1 MNKLVTVGIVLAAAL
16 AMVGCETMSTGGVSA
31 PPYRIENQ
39 RIVLDSPFALQI
51 GSTEYAKAFGDLI
64 RTSAHANYDPQT
76 KKTTTNFYHHAEAWL
91 AKPYFGCERVW
102 LNFKGEEK
110 TLNSCNLSRGSFYGS
125 SKKMSFDECR
135 ATVGKIVA
143 DMESRFGMTM
153 RCTNDLSENDA
164 KARVKEM
171 GEEIKQRGEKFGGY
185 ATSFVN
191 YNWETKNVHGF
202 VDYHVSG
209 MMDEKGGCS
218 INVDFS
224 APPEFLRRSYEPGD
238 KIPVYTN
245 EMCSIS
251 SCSTSSAK
259 LVPTA
264 EQKKAHEEAKKLRE
278 TIARLFGVDLDQ
290 PSETNELSSAL
301 WQTNAQASVK
311 REWTPMERP
320 FEGMTERK
328 VNQSVRFLAIPFGV
342 FAMRH
347 PYDGDVSEEELKAQA
362 KRFLDRLEK
371 EYGAKI
377 PEADTKEGTDLL
389 AKQFGEG
396 VPTFG
401 DTKALLGLDKKTHFM
416 GKVGDLAIEIGYAE
430 PRYAKRGGKYEI
442 ACKGAVVVSIVQ
454 SPVIT
459 TAKAK
464 K

>member
-1 MNKLVTVGIVLAAAL
+1 MNKIVTVGIMLAAAL
-16 AMVGCETMSTGGVSA
+16 AMVGCETMSAGGVSA

-39 RIVLDSPFALQI
+39 RIVLDSPFALEI

-64 RTSAHANYDPQT
+64 QTSAHANYDPQT
-76 KKTTTNFYHHAEAWL
+76 RKTTTNFYHHAEAWL
-91 AKPYFGCERVW
+91 ATPYFGCERVW

-125 SKKMSFDECR
+125 SKKMTFDECR

-171 GEEIKQRGEKFGGY
+171 GEEFKQRGGKCGGY
-185 ATSFVN
+185 ATSFV
-191 YNWETKNVHGF
+191 YYGWQTKNAHGF

-224 APPEFLRRSYEPGD
+224 VSPEFLRRSYQPGD

-245 EMCSIS
+245 EMCSTT
-251 SCSTSSAK
+251 SCSMSSK

-278 TIARLFGVDLDQ
+278 TITRLFGVDLDQ
-290 PSETNELSSAL
+290 PSETNEWSSAL
-301 WQTNAQASVK
+301 WQTNTPATVK
-311 REWTPMERP
+311 REWTPMEKP

-328 VNQSVRFLAIPFGV
+328 VTQSIRFLAIPFGT
-342 FAMRH
+342 FALRR
-347 PYDGDVSEEELKAQA
+347 PYDGDVSEAELKTQA

-377 PEADTKEGTDLL
+377 PETDTKEGTALL
-389 AKQFGEG
+389 AKRFGEG

-416 GKVGDLAIEIGYAE
+416 GKVGDLAIEVGYAE

-442 ACKGAVVVSIVQ
+442 TCKGAVVVNIVQ
-454 SPVIT
+454 SPVVT

>member
-1 MNKLVTVGIVLAAAL
+1 MNKLVAVGVVLAATL
-16 AMVGCETMSTGGVSA
+16 AMVGCETVTTGCVSA
-31 PPYRIENQ
+31 PPAYRIEN
-39 RIVLDSPFALQI
+39 RKIVLDSPFALEI

-64 RTSAHANYDPQT
+64 RTSVHASYDPQT
-76 KKTTTNFYHHAEAWL
+76 KKTTTNFNHHAEAWL
-91 AKPYFGCERVW
+91 ATPYFGCERVW

-110 TLNSCNLSRGSFYGS
+110 TLNGCKLSRGSFYGS

-143 DMESRFGMTM
+143 DMESRFGMAM

-164 KARVKEM
+164 KAHVKEM
-171 GEEIKQRGEKFGGY
+171 GEEFKQRGEKCGGY
-185 ATSFVN
+185 AASFVN
-191 YNWETKNVHGF
+191 YNWQTKNAHGF
-202 VDYHVSG
+202 VDYRVSG
-209 MMDEKGGCS
+209 MMDEKGGCG
-218 INVDFS
+218 IHVDFS
-224 APPEFLRRSYEPGD
+224 VPPEFLRRSYQPGD
-238 KIPVYTN
+238 EIPVYTN
-245 EMCSIS
+245 EM
-251 SCSTSSAK
+251 CSTSSAK

-278 TIARLFGVDLDQ
+278 TITRLFGVDLDQ
-290 PSETNELSSAL
+290 PSETNEWSSAL
-301 WQTNAQASVK
+301 WQTNAQATVK
-311 REWTPMERP
+311 REWTPMEKP

-328 VNQSVRFLAIPFGV
+328 VNQSIRFLAIPFGV

-347 PYDGDVSEEELKAQA
+347 PYDGDVSEAELKAQA

-377 PEADTKEGTDLL
+377 PEADTKEGTALL
-389 AKQFGEG
+389 AKQFGDG

-442 ACKGAVVVSIVQ
+442 TCKGAVVVNIVQ

-459 TAKAK
+459 SAKAK

>member
-1 MNKLVTVGIVLAAAL
+1 MRQTVSAVSVVGLAF
-16 AMVGCETMSTGGVSA
+16 AMSAGCVSA

-64 RTSAHANYDPQT
+64 QTSARANYDPQT

-91 AKPYFGCERVW
+91 ATPYFGCERVW

-125 SKKMSFDECR
+125 SKRMSFDECR
-135 ATVGKIVA
+135 ATIGKIVA
-143 DMESRFGMTM
+143 DMESRFGMTTM
-153 RCTNDLSENDA
+153 ECTTDLSENDA

-171 GEEIKQRGEKFGGY
+171 GEEFKQKGEKCGGY
-185 ATSFVN
+185 ATSFVH
-191 YNWETKNVHGF
+191 YSWQTKNAHGL
-202 VDYHVSG
+202 VDYNVFG
-209 MMDEKGGCS
+209 MMDEKGECS
-218 INVDFS
+218 INVDCS
-224 APPEFLRRSYEPGD
+224 TPPEFLRRSYQPGD
-238 KIPVYTN
+238 KIPVYTK
-245 EMCSIS
+245 EMCSA
-251 SCSTSSAK
+251 SSAK

-278 TIARLFGVDLDQ
+278 TITRLFGVDLDQ
-290 PSETNELSSAL
+290 PSETNDLWSSAV
-301 WQTNAQASVK
+301 WSTNVPTSVQ
-311 REWTPMERP
+311 REWTPLEKP

-328 VNQSVRFLAIPFGV
+328 VTQSIRFLAIPFGT
-342 FAMRH
+342 FALRH
-347 PYDGDVSEEELKAQA
+347 PYDGDVSEDELKALA

-371 EYGAKI
+371 EYGSKI
-377 PEADTKEGTDLL
+377 PAADTKDGIALL
-389 AKQFGEG
+389 AKRFGEG

-401 DTKALLGLDKKTHFM
+401 DTKALLGLDKKTHFT

-430 PRYAKRGGKYEI
+430 PRYEKRGGKYKI
-442 ACKGAVVVSIVQ
+442 VCKGAVVVNIVQ

-459 TAKAK
+459 TGKEK

>member
-1 MNKLVTVGIVLAAAL
+1 MITKSVFVAAVASLAV
-16 AMVGCETMSTGGVSA
+16 AMTTGCVST
-31 PPYRIENQ
+31 PPAYRVENQ
-39 RIVLDSPFALQI
+39 RIVLDSPFVLEI

-64 RTSAHANYDPQT
+64 QTSAHANYDPQT
-76 KKTTTNFYHHAEAWL
+76 KKMTTNFYHHAEAWL
-91 AKPYFGCERVW
+91 ATPYFGCERVW

-110 TLNSCNLSRGSFYGS
+110 TLDRCDFSRGGFYGS

-135 ATVGKIVA
+135 AIVGKIVA

-171 GEEIKQRGEKFGGY
+171 GEEFKQRGEKCSGY
-185 ATSFVN
+185 ATGFVYYSWQTKNAHGFVN
-191 YNWETKNVHGF
+191 YS
-202 VDYHVSG
+202 VSG

-224 APPEFLRRSYEPGD
+224 VPPEFLRRSYQPGD

-245 EMCSIS
+245 EMCSTT
-251 SCSTSSAK
+251 SCSMSSK

-278 TIARLFGVDLDQ
+278 TVARLFGVDLDQ
-290 PSETNELSSAL
+290 PSETNEWSSAL

-311 REWTPMERP
+311 REWMPMEKP

-328 VNQSVRFLAIPFGV
+328 VNQSIRFLAIPFGT
-342 FAMRH
+342 FALRH

-377 PEADTKEGTDLL
+377 PEADTKEGAALL

-401 DTKALLGLDKKTHFM
+401 DTKALLGLDKRTHFM
-416 GKVGDLAIEIGYAE
+416 GKVGDLAIEIGSAE

-442 ACKGAVVVSIVQ
+442 ICKGAVVVNVVQ

>member
-1 MNKLVTVGIVLAAAL
+1 MNKLVTVGVVLAAAL
-16 AMVGCETMSTGGVSA
+16 AMVGCETMTTGGVSA

-39 RIVLDSPFALQI
+39 RIVLESPFALEI

-64 RTSAHANYDPQT
+64 QTSAHAVYDRET

-91 AKPYFGCERVW
+91 ATPYFGCERVW

-110 TLNSCNLSRGSFYGS
+110 TLDRCNLSRGSFYGS
-125 SKKMSFDECR
+125 SKKMPFDECR
-135 ATVGKIVA
+135 ATIGKIVA
-143 DMESRFGMTM
+143 DMESRFGMTTM
-153 RCTNDLSENDA
+153 ECTTDLSENDA
-164 KARVKEM
+164 KAHVKEV
-171 GEEIKQRGEKFGGY
+171 GEEFKQEGKKCSGY
-185 ATSFVN
+185 ATSFVC
-191 YNWETKNVHGF
+191 YSWQTKNAHGF

-224 APPEFLRRSYEPGD
+224 VPPEFLRRSYQPGD

-245 EMCSIS
+245 EMCSMS
-251 SCSTSSAK
+251 SK

-278 TIARLFGVDLDQ
+278 TITRLFGVDLDQ
-290 PSETNELSSAL
+290 PSETNEWSSAL
-301 WQTNAQASVK
+301 WQTNAQTSVK
-311 REWTPMERP
+311 REWTPVEKP

-328 VNQSVRFLAIPFGV
+328 MNQSIRFLAIPFGT
-342 FAMRH
+342 FALRH
-347 PYDGDVSEEELKAQA
+347 PFDGDVSEEELKAQA

-377 PEADTKEGTDLL
+377 PEADTKEGTSLL
-389 AKQFGEG
+389 AKWFGDG

-401 DTKALLGLDKKTHFM
+401 DTKAVLGLDKKTHFM

-430 PRYAKRGGKYEI
+430 PRYAKRDGKYEI
-442 ACKGAVVVSIVQ
+442 TCKGAVVVNIVQ

-459 TAKAK
+459 TGKSRK
-464 K
+464 

>member
-1 MNKLVTVGIVLAAAL
+1 MNKIATVGVVLAAAL
-16 AMVGCETMSTGGVSA
+16 AMVGCETMSAGGVSA

-64 RTSAHANYDPQT
+64 WTSAHASYDPQT

-91 AKPYFGCERVW
+91 ATPYFGCEWVG

-135 ATVGKIVA
+135 TTVGKIVA

-164 KARVKEM
+164 KVRVKEM
-171 GEEIKQRGEKFGGY
+171 GEEFKQRGEKCSGY
-185 ATSFVN
+185 ATGFV
-191 YNWETKNVHGF
+191 YYSWQTKNAHGF

-224 APPEFLRRSYEPGD
+224 APPEFLRRSYQPGD

-245 EMCSIS
+245 EMCSTT
-251 SCSTSSAK
+251 TSK

-264 EQKKAHEEAKKLRE
+264 EQKRAHEEAKKLRE

-290 PSETNELSSAL
+290 PSETNEWSSAL
-301 WQTNAQASVK
+301 WQTNAQTSVM
-311 REWTPMERP
+311 REWTPMEKP

-328 VNQSVRFLAIPFGV
+328 VNQSIRFLAIPFGT
-342 FAMRH
+342 FALRH

-377 PEADTKEGTDLL
+377 PEADTKEGAALL

-401 DTKALLGLDKKTHFM
+401 DTKALLGLDKRTHFM
-416 GKVGDLAIEIGYAE
+416 GKVGDLAIEIGSAE

-442 ACKGAVVVSIVQ
+442 ICKGAVVVNVVQ

>member
-1 MNKLVTVGIVLAAAL
+1 MTKIVFVVSMAGLAVV
-16 AMVGCETMSTGGVSA
+16 MMTGCVSA
-31 PPYRIENQ
+31 PPACRVENQ
-39 RIVLDSPFALQI
+39 KIVLDSPFVLEI
-51 GSTEYAKAFGDLI
+51 GSTEYAKEFGDLI
-64 RTSAHANYDPQT
+64 KTSAHANYDPQT

-91 AKPYFGCERVW
+91 ATPYFGCERVW

-153 RCTNDLSENDA
+153 QCTNDLSENDA
-164 KARVKEM
+164 KVRVKEM
-171 GEEIKQRGEKFGGY
+171 GEGFKQKGEKGSSF
-185 ATSFVN
+185 ASSFVD
-191 YNWETKNVHGF
+191 YSWQTKNAHGF
-202 VDYHVSG
+202 VDYRVSG

-218 INVDFS
+218 INVDIS
-224 APPEFLRRSYEPGD
+224 VPYEFLRRSYQPGD

-245 EMCSIS
+245 EMCSTT
-251 SCSTSSAK
+251 SCSMSSK

-278 TIARLFGVDLDQ
+278 TITRLFGVDLDQ
-290 PSETNELSSAL
+290 PSETNEWSSAL
-301 WQTNAQASVK
+301 WQTNAPASVK
-311 REWTPMERP
+311 REWTPLEKP

-328 VNQSVRFLAIPFGV
+328 VNQSIRFLAIPFGT
-342 FAMRH
+342 FALRH

-377 PEADTKEGTDLL
+377 PEADTKEGTALI
-389 AKQFGEG
+389 AKRFGDG

-430 PRYAKRGGKYEI
+430 PRYAKRDGKYEI
-442 ACKGAVVVSIVQ
+442 VCKGAVVVNIVQ

-459 TAKAK
+459 TAKPK

>member
-1 MNKLVTVGIVLAAAL
+1 MTKIAFAAL
-16 AMVGCETMSTGGVSA
+16 VAGLSVAVMTGCVSTPA
-31 PPYRIENQ
+31 YRVENQ
-39 RIVLDSPFALQI
+39 KIVLDSPFALEI
-51 GSTEYAKAFGDLI
+51 GSTEYAKEFGDLI
-64 RTSAHANYDPQT
+64 QTSAHASYDPQT
-76 KKTTTNFYHHAEAWL
+76 KKTTTNFYHYAEAWL
-91 AKPYFGCERVW
+91 ATPYFGCERVW

-110 TLNSCNLSRGSFYGS
+110 ALNRCNLSRGSFYGS

-153 RCTNDLSENDA
+153 RCSNDLSENDA
-164 KARVKEM
+164 KDRVKEM
-171 GEEIKQRGEKFGGY
+171 GEEFGHKGEKRYGY
-185 ATSFVN
+185 AMSFVN
-191 YNWETKNVHGF
+191 YNWQTKNAHGL

-224 APPEFLRRSYEPGD
+224 VPPEFLRRSYQPGD

-245 EMCSIS
+245 EMCST
-251 SCSTSSAK
+251 TSSK

-264 EQKKAHEEAKKLRE
+264 EQKKAHDEAKKLRE
-278 TIARLFGVDLDQ
+278 TITRLFGVDLDR

-301 WQTNAQASVK
+301 WQTNAQATVK
-311 REWTPMERP
+311 REWTPLEKP
-320 FEGMTERK
+320 FEGMAERK
-328 VNQSVRFLAIPFGV
+328 VNQSVRFLAIPFGT
-342 FAMRH
+342 FALRH
-347 PYDGDVSEEELKAQA
+347 PFDGDVSEEELKAQA

-377 PEADTKEGTDLL
+377 PEADTKEGVALL
-389 AKQFGEG
+389 AKQFGDG

-401 DTKALLGLDKKTHFM
+401 DTKALLGLDKKTHFT

-430 PRYAKRGGKYEI
+430 PRYAKRDGKYEI
-442 ACKGAVVVSIVQ
+442 VCKGAVVVNFIQ
-454 SPVIT
+454 SPIIT
-459 TAKAK
+459 NGKVK

>member
-1 MNKLVTVGIVLAAAL
+1 MSKIVTVGVVLAAAL
-16 AMVGCETMSTGGVSA
+16 AMVGCETMSAGCVSS
-31 PPYRIENQ
+31 PSYRIENQ
-39 RIVLDSPFALQI
+39 RIVLDSPFALEI

-64 RTSAHANYDPQT
+64 QTSAHANYDPQT
-76 KKTTTNFYHHAEAWL
+76 RKTTTNFYHHAEAWL
-91 AKPYFGCERVW
+91 ATPYFGCERVW

-110 TLNSCNLSRGSFYGS
+110 MLNGCNLSRGRFYGS
-125 SKKMSFDECR
+125 SKSMSFDECR
-135 ATVGKIVA
+135 TTVGKIVA

-171 GEEIKQRGEKFGGY
+171 GEEFKQEGKKCGVY
-185 ATSFVN
+185 ATGFVYYSWKTKNAHGFVN
-191 YNWETKNVHGF
+191 YN
-202 VDYHVSG
+202 VSG
-209 MMDEKGGCS
+209 MMDEKGGCG

-224 APPEFLRRSYEPGD
+224 VPPEFLRRSYQPGD

-245 EMCSIS
+245 EMCSTT
-251 SCSTSSAK
+251 SCSMSSK

-278 TIARLFGVDLDQ
+278 TIVRLFGVDLDQ
-290 PSETNELSSAL
+290 PSETNELSSAI
-301 WQTNAQASVK
+301 WQTNAPASVK
-311 REWTPMERP
+311 REWTPLEKP

-328 VNQSVRFLAIPFGV
+328 VSQSIRFLAIPFGM
-342 FAMRH
+342 FALRH
-347 PYDGDVSEEELKAQA
+347 PFNGDVSEAELKAQA

-377 PEADTKEGTDLL
+377 PETDTKEGSALL
-389 AKQFGEG
+389 AKRFGEG
-396 VPTFG
+396 VPTYG
-401 DTKALLGLDKKTHFM
+401 DTKTLLGLDKKTHFM
-416 GKVGDLAIEIGYAE
+416 GQVGDLAIEIGYAE

-442 ACKGAVVVSIVQ
+442 ACKGAVVVNIVQ
-454 SPVIT
+454 SPVVT

>member
-1 MNKLVTVGIVLAAAL
+1 MNKTVFAAVATSV
-16 AMVGCETMSTGGVSA
+16 AVGVMTGCVSA
-31 PPYRIENQ
+31 PPAYKVENGK
-39 RIVLDSPFALQI
+39 IVLDSPFALEI

-64 RTSAHANYDPQT
+64 RTSVHASYDPQT
-76 KKTTTNFYHHAEAWL
+76 KKTTTNFNHYAEAWL
-91 AKPYFGCERVW
+91 TTPYFGCERVW
-102 LNFKGEEK
+102 LNFKGEET

-153 RCTNDLSENDA
+153 ECMTDLSENDA
-164 KARVKEM
+164 KARVEEM
-171 GEEIKQRGEKFGGY
+171 GEEFKQRGEKCGGY
-185 ATSFVN
+185 ATSFV
-191 YNWETKNVHGF
+191 YYRWQTKNAYGF

-209 MMDEKGGCS
+209 LMDEKGGC
-218 INVDFS
+218 NFTVDYS
-224 APPEFLRRSYEPGD
+224 APPEFLRRSYQPGD
-238 KIPVYTN
+238 EIPVYTN
-245 EMCSIS
+245 EMCST
-251 SCSTSSAK
+251 TSST

-278 TIARLFGVDLDQ
+278 TITRLFGVDLDQ
-290 PSETNELSSAL
+290 PSETNEWSSAL
-301 WQTNAQASVK
+301 WQTNAQTSVK
-311 REWTPMERP
+311 REWTPLEKP

-328 VNQSVRFLAIPFGV
+328 VSQSIRFLAIPFGV

-377 PEADTKEGTDLL
+377 PEVDTKEGTALL

-430 PRYAKRGGKYEI
+430 PRYAKRDGKYEI
-442 ACKGAVVVSIVQ
+442 ICKGAVVVNIVQ

-459 TAKAK
+459 SAKAK

>member
-1 MNKLVTVGIVLAAAL
+1 MNKIVTVGRVL
-16 AMVGCETMSTGGVSA
+16 AMVGCEMMSAGCVSTPSA
-31 PPYRIENQ
+31 YRVEG
-39 RIVLDSPFALQI
+39 RKIVLDSPFALEI
-51 GSTEYAKAFGDLI
+51 GSTDYAKAFGDLI
-64 RTSAHANYDPQT
+64 QTSAHATYDRET

-91 AKPYFGCERVW
+91 ATPYFGCERVW

-143 DMESRFGMTM
+143 DMEGRFGMSM
-153 RCTNDLSENDA
+153 RCTNDLSEDDA
-164 KARVKEM
+164 RERVKEM
-171 GEEIKQRGEKFGGY
+171 GEEFNQKGKKCGGY
-185 ATSFVN
+185 ATSFVH
-191 YNWETKNVHGF
+191 YSWQTKNAHGL
-202 VDYHVSG
+202 VDYNVSG

-218 INVDFS
+218 INVDYS
-224 APPEFLRRSYEPGD
+224 APPEFLRRSYQPGD

-245 EMCSIS
+245 EMCSA
-251 SCSTSSAK
+251 SSAK

-264 EQKKAHEEAKKLRE
+264 EQKKAHEKARKLRE
-278 TIARLFGVDLDQ
+278 TVNRLFGIDLDK
-290 PSETNELSSAL
+290 PSETNEWSSAL
-301 WQTNAQASVK
+301 WQTNAQTSVI
-311 REWTPMERP
+311 REWTPMEMP

-328 VNQSVRFLAIPFGV
+328 VTQSFRFLAIPFGT
-342 FAMRH
+342 FALRH
-347 PYDGDVSEEELKAQA
+347 PFDGDVSEEELKAMA

-377 PEADTKEGTDLL
+377 PETDTKDGIAML
-389 AKQFGEG
+389 AKRFGEG
-396 VPTFG
+396 IPTFG
-401 DTKALLGLDKKTHFM
+401 DTKALLGLDKKTHFT

-430 PRYAKRGGKYEI
+430 PRYAKRDGKYEI
-442 ACKGAVVVSIVQ
+442 ACKGAVVVNIMQ

>member
-1 MNKLVTVGIVLAAAL
+1 MNKMVTVGIVLAAAL
-16 AMVGCETMSTGGVSA
+16 AMVGCETMSAGGVSA
-31 PPYRIENQ
+31 PSYRVENQ
-39 RIVLDSPFALQI
+39 KIVLDSPFALEI

-64 RTSAHANYDPQT
+64 WTSAYASYDPQT
-76 KKTTTNFYHHAEAWL
+76 KKMTTNFNHHAEAWL
-91 AKPYFGCERVW
+91 ATPYFGCERVG

-135 ATVGKIVA
+135 TSVGKIVA

-164 KARVKEM
+164 KVRVKEM
-171 GEEIKQRGEKFGGY
+171 GEEFKQEGKKGSSF
-185 ATSFVN
+185 AWSFVD
-191 YNWETKNVHGF
+191 YSWQTKNAHGF

-224 APPEFLRRSYEPGD
+224 VPPEFLRRSYQPGD

-245 EMCSIS
+245 EMCSTT
-251 SCSTSSAK
+251 SCSMSSK

-278 TIARLFGVDLDQ
+278 TITRLFGVDLDQ
-290 PSETNELSSAL
+290 PSETNEWSSAL
-301 WQTNAQASVK
+301 WQTNAQTSVK
-311 REWTPMERP
+311 REWTPMEKP
-320 FEGMTERK
+320 FEGMTERE
-328 VNQSVRFLAIPFGV
+328 VNQSIRFLAIPFGA
-342 FAMRH
+342 FALRH
-347 PYDGDVSEEELKAQA
+347 PYDDDVSEEELKAQA

-377 PEADTKEGTDLL
+377 PEADTEEGTALI
-389 AKQFGEG
+389 AKRFGDG

-442 ACKGAVVVSIVQ
+442 VCKGAVVVNIVQ

>member
-1 MNKLVTVGIVLAAAL
+1 MNKIVTVGIVLAA
-16 AMVGCETMSTGGVSA
+16 VGCETVTTGCVSA
-31 PPYRIENQ
+31 PPAYRIEN
-39 RIVLDSPFALQI
+39 RKIVLDSPFVLEI
-51 GSTEYAKAFGDLI
+51 GSTEYAQAFGDLI

-76 KKTTTNFYHHAEAWL
+76 KKTTTNFCHNAEAWL
-91 AKPYFGCERVW
+91 ATPYFGCERVW

-135 ATVGKIVA
+135 ATVDKIVA
-143 DMESRFGMTM
+143 DMERRFGMTM
-153 RCTNDLSENDA
+153 RCGNDLSENDA
-164 KARVKEM
+164 KARVKEL
-171 GEEIKQRGEKFGGY
+171 GEEFKQRGERCGGY

-202 VDYHVSG
+202 VDYRVSG
-209 MMDEKGGCS
+209 MMDEKGRCS

-238 KIPVYTN
+238 RIPVYTN
-245 EMCSIS
+245 EMCST
-251 SCSTSSAK
+251 TSSK

-278 TIARLFGVDLDQ
+278 TIARLFGVDLDK

-301 WQTNAQASVK
+301 WQTNAPASVK
-311 REWTPMERP
+311 REWTPMEKP

-328 VNQSVRFLAIPFGV
+328 VNQSIRFLAIPFGA
-342 FAMRH
+342 FALRH
-347 PYDGDVSEEELKAQA
+347 PFDGDVSEEELKAQA

-377 PEADTKEGTDLL
+377 PEADTKEGTALL
-389 AKQFGEG
+389 AKRFGDG

-430 PRYAKRGGKYEI
+430 PRYAKRGDEYEI
-442 ACKGAVVVSIVQ
+442 VCKGAVVVNIVQ

-459 TAKAK
+459 TAKPK

>member
-1 MNKLVTVGIVLAAAL
+1 MNKTVFAAEVASLVVAVMTE
-16 AMVGCETMSTGGVSA
+16 CVSA
-31 PPYRIENQ
+31 PSAYRVEN
-39 RIVLDSPFALQI
+39 RKIVLDSPFALEV
-51 GSTEYAKAFGDLI
+51 GSAEYAKAFGDLI
-64 RTSAHANYDPQT
+64 QTSAHASYNPQT

-91 AKPYFGCERVW
+91 ATPYFGCERVW

-110 TLNSCNLSRGSFYGS
+110 TLNSCNLSRGRFYGS

-171 GEEIKQRGEKFGGY
+171 GEELKQRGEKCGGY
-185 ATSFVN
+185 ATSFV
-191 YNWETKNVHGF
+191 YYSWQTKNAHGF
-202 VDYHVSG
+202 VDYRVSG

-224 APPEFLRRSYEPGD
+224 VPPEFLRRSYQPGD
-238 KIPVYTN
+238 EIPVYTN
-245 EMCSIS
+245 EMY
-251 SCSTSSAK
+251 STTSAK
-259 LVPTA
+259 LVPTV

-290 PSETNELSSAL
+290 PSETNDLSSAL
-301 WQTNAQASVK
+301 WQTNTPATVK
-311 REWTPMERP
+311 REWTSMERP

-328 VNQSVRFLAIPFGV
+328 VNQSVRFLAIPFGM
-342 FAMRH
+342 FALRRS
-347 PYDGDVSEEELKAQA
+347 YDGDVSEEELKAQA

-377 PEADTKEGTDLL
+377 PEADTKEGTALL

-430 PRYAKRGGKYEI
+430 PRYAKRGGMYEI
-442 ACKGAVVVSIVQ
+442 VCKGAVVVNIVQ

>member
-1 MNKLVTVGIVLAAAL
+1 MNKIVTVGIVLAAAL

-64 RTSAHANYDPQT
+64 QTSAHANYDPQT

-91 AKPYFGCERVW
+91 ATPYFGCERVW

-143 DMESRFGMTM
+143 DMESRFGMTTM
-153 RCTNDLSENDA
+153 ECTTDLSENDA
-164 KARVKEM
+164 KAHVEEM
-171 GEEIKQRGEKFGGY
+171 GEEFKQRGEKCDGY
-185 ATSFVN
+185 ATSFVC
-191 YNWETKNVHGF
+191 YSWQTKNAHGF

-209 MMDEKGGCS
+209 MMDEKGGCG
-218 INVDFS
+218 IHVYFS
-224 APPEFLRRSYEPGD
+224 APPEFLRRSYQPGD

-245 EMCSIS
+245 EMCSTT
-251 SCSTSSAK
+251 SCSMSSK
-259 LVPTA
+259 LVPTV

-278 TIARLFGVDLDQ
+278 TITRLFGVDLDQ
-290 PSETNELSSAL
+290 PSETNEWSSAL
-301 WQTNAQASVK
+301 WQTNAPASVK
-311 REWTPMERP
+311 REWTPLEKP

-328 VNQSVRFLAIPFGV
+328 MNQSIRFLAIPFGT
-342 FAMRH
+342 FALRH
-347 PYDGDVSEEELKAQA
+347 PFDGDVSEEELKAQA

-377 PEADTKEGTDLL
+377 PEADTKEGTSLL
-389 AKQFGEG
+389 AKWFGDG

-442 ACKGAVVVSIVQ
+442 TCKGAVVVNIVQ

-459 TAKAK
+459 SAKAK

>member
-1 MNKLVTVGIVLAAAL
+1 MIKTVCAVASASLAVAV
-16 AMVGCETMSTGGVSA
+16 MTGCVSA
-31 PPYRIENQ
+31 PSYRIESQ
-39 RIVLDSPFALQI
+39 RIVLDSPFALEI
-51 GSTEYAKAFGDLI
+51 GSTDYAKAFGDLI
-64 RTSAHANYDPQT
+64 QTSAHATYDRET

-91 AKPYFGCERVW
+91 ATPYFGCERVW
-102 LNFKGEEK
+102 LNFKGEEM

-153 RCTNDLSENDA
+153 RCTTDLSENDA
-164 KARVKEM
+164 KACVKEM
-171 GEEIKQRGEKFGGY
+171 GEEFKQRGEKCGGY
-185 ATSFVN
+185 ATSFV
-191 YNWETKNVHGF
+191 YYSWQTKNAHGF
-202 VDYHVSG
+202 VDYRVSG

-218 INVDFS
+218 INVDYS
-224 APPEFLRRSYEPGD
+224 APPEFLRRSYQPGD

-245 EMCSIS
+245 EMCST
-251 SCSTSSAK
+251 TSSK

-278 TIARLFGVDLDQ
+278 TITRLFGVDLDQ
-290 PSETNELSSAL
+290 PSETNEWSSAL
-301 WQTNAQASVK
+301 WQTNAQTSVM
-311 REWTPMERP
+311 REWTPMEKP
-320 FEGMTERK
+320 FEGMTARK
-328 VNQSVRFLAIPFGV
+328 VNQSVRFLAIPFGM

-377 PEADTKEGTDLL
+377 PEADTKEGTALL

-401 DTKALLGLDKKTHFM
+401 DTKALLGLDKKTHFK

-430 PRYAKRGGKYEI
+430 PRYMKRGGKYEI
-442 ACKGAVVVSIVQ
+442 VCKGAVVVNIVQ

>member
-1 MNKLVTVGIVLAAAL
+1 MSKTVFAAAVAGL
-16 AMVGCETMSTGGVSA
+16 AVAAMTGCVSA
-31 PPYRIENQ
+31 PPAFSAPSAYRIEN
-39 RIVLDSPFALQI
+39 RKIVLDSPFALEI

-64 RTSAHANYDPQT
+64 GTSAHANYDPQT

-91 AKPYFGCERVW
+91 ATPYFGCERVW

-110 TLNSCNLSRGSFYGS
+110 ALDCCGLSWGSFCGRG
-125 SKKMSFDECR
+125 KEMSFDECR

-153 RCTNDLSENDA
+153 QCTNDLSENDA

-171 GEEIKQRGEKFGGY
+171 GEEFKQEGKKCGGY
-185 ATSFVN
+185 ATGFV
-191 YNWETKNVHGF
+191 YYSWKTKNAHGF
-202 VDYHVSG
+202 VDYNVSG
-209 MMDEKGGCS
+209 MMDEKEGCS
-218 INVDFS
+218 ISVDFS
-224 APPEFLRRSYEPGD
+224 APPEFLRRSYQPGD
-238 KIPVYTN
+238 TIPVYTN
-245 EMCSIS
+245 EMCS
-251 SCSTSSAK
+251 TTSAK

-278 TIARLFGVDLDQ
+278 TVNRLFGIDLDQ
-290 PSETNELSSAL
+290 PSETNEWSSAI

-311 REWTPMERP
+311 REWTPMENP

-328 VNQSVRFLAIPFGV
+328 VNQSVRFLAIPFGT
-342 FAMRH
+342 FALRH

-362 KRFLDRLEK
+362 QRFLDRLEK

-377 PEADTKEGTDLL
+377 PEADTKEGTALL
-389 AKQFGEG
+389 AKHFGEG
-396 VPTFG
+396 IPTFG

-416 GKVGDLAIEIGYAE
+416 GKVGDLAIEIGSAE
-430 PRYAKRGGKYEI
+430 PRYAKRDGKYEI
-442 ACKGAVVVSIVQ
+442 TCKGAVVVNIIQ

-459 TAKAK
+459 TAKPK

>member
-1 MNKLVTVGIVLAAAL
+1 MRTGCVAASASLAVAV
-16 AMVGCETMSTGGVSA
+16 MTGCVSA
-31 PPYRIENQ
+31 PSAYRIEN
-39 RIVLDSPFALQI
+39 RKIVLDSPFALEI
-51 GSTEYAKAFGDLI
+51 GSTEYAKVFGDLI
-64 RTSAHANYDPQT
+64 QTSAHANYDPQT

-91 AKPYFGCERVW
+91 VTPYFGCERVW

-110 TLNSCNLSRGSFYGS
+110 RLDSCNFSCGSFYGS
-125 SKKMSFDECR
+125 GKKMSFDECR
-135 ATVGKIVA
+135 TTVGKIVA
-143 DMESRFGMTM
+143 DMEGRFNMTM
-153 RCTNDLSENDA
+153 HCSNDLSENDA
-164 KARVKEM
+164 RARVKEM
-171 GEEIKQRGEKFGGY
+171 GEEFKQRGEKCGGF
-185 ATSFVN
+185 ASSFVN
-191 YNWETKNVHGF
+191 YGWNTKSAHGG

-209 MMDEKGGCS
+209 MMDDKGGCG
-218 INVDFS
+218 IHVNYS
-224 APPEFLRRSYEPGD
+224 ASPEFLRRSYQSGD

-245 EMCSIS
+245 EMCS
-251 SCSTSSAK
+251 TSSAN

-278 TIARLFGVDLDQ
+278 TITRLFGVDLDQ
-290 PSETNELSSAL
+290 PSETNEWSSAL
-301 WQTNAQASVK
+301 WQTNAQTSVK
-311 REWTPMERP
+311 REWTPLEKP

-342 FAMRH
+342 FALRH

-377 PEADTKEGTDLL
+377 PEIDTKDGAALL

-401 DTKALLGLDKKTHFM
+401 DTKALLGLDKKTHFT

-430 PRYAKRGGKYEI
+430 PRYAKRDGKYEI
-442 ACKGAVVVSIVQ
+442 VCKGAVVVNFLQ
-454 SPVIT
+454 SPIIT
-459 TAKAK
+459 KGKEK

>member
-1 MNKLVTVGIVLAAAL
+1 MNKMIAVGVLLAVAL
-16 AMVGCETMSTGGVSA
+16 AMVGCETVTMGCVSA

-39 RIVLDSPFALQI
+39 RIVLDSPFALEI

-64 RTSAHANYDPQT
+64 QTSAHANYDPQT

-91 AKPYFGCERVW
+91 ATPYFGCERVW

-110 TLNSCNLSRGSFYGS
+110 TLDRCDLSRGSFYGS

-143 DMESRFGMTM
+143 DIESRFGMTM
-153 RCTNDLSENDA
+153 RCTTDLSENDA
-164 KARVKEM
+164 KARVKKM
-171 GEEIKQRGEKFGGY
+171 GEEFKQRGEKCGGY
-185 ATSFVN
+185 ATSFV
-191 YNWETKNVHGF
+191 YYSWQTKNAHGF
-202 VDYHVSG
+202 VDYCVSG

-218 INVDFS
+218 FSVDFS
-224 APPEFLRRSYEPGD
+224 VPPEFLRRSYQPGD
-238 KIPVYTN
+238 EIPVYTN
-245 EMCSIS
+245 EMCST
-251 SCSTSSAK
+251 TSSK

-278 TIARLFGVDLDQ
+278 TITRLFGVDLDQ
-290 PSETNELSSAL
+290 PSETNDLSSAL

-311 REWTPMERP
+311 REWTPLEKP

-328 VNQSVRFLAIPFGV
+328 VTQSIRFLAIPFGT
-342 FAMRH
+342 FALRR
-347 PYDGDVSEEELKAQA
+347 PYDGDVSEAELKTQA

-377 PEADTKEGTDLL
+377 PEADTKEGAALL
-389 AKQFGEG
+389 AKRFGEG

-401 DTKALLGLDKKTHFM
+401 DTKAMLGLDKKTHFM
-416 GKVGDLAIEIGYAE
+416 GKVGDLAIEVGYAE

-442 ACKGAVVVSIVQ
+442 TCKGAVVVSILQ

>member
-1 MNKLVTVGIVLAAAL
+1 MSKIVTVGIVLAAAL
-16 AMVGCETMSTGGVSA
+16 AMVGCETVTTGCVGT
-31 PPYRIENQ
+31 PPAYRVENQ
-39 RIVLDSPFALQI
+39 KIVLDSPFALEI

-64 RTSAHANYDPQT
+64 YKSVHANYDPQT
-76 KKTTTNFYHHAEAWL
+76 KKTTTNFYHHAEARL
-91 AKPYFGCERVW
+91 ATPYFGCERVW

-110 TLNSCNLSRGSFYGS
+110 TLNSCNLSRGRFYGS
-125 SKKMSFDECR
+125 SKKMSFEECR

-153 RCTNDLSENDA
+153 RCRTDLSENDA
-164 KARVKEM
+164 KAI
-171 GEEIKQRGEKFGGY
+171 GEEFKQRGEKCGGY
-185 ATSFVN
+185 ATSFV
-191 YNWETKNVHGF
+191 YYSWQTKNAHGF
-202 VDYHVSG
+202 VDYCVSG

-218 INVDFS
+218 FSVDFS
-224 APPEFLRRSYEPGD
+224 VPPEFLRRSYQPGD
-238 KIPVYTN
+238 EIPVYTN
-245 EMCSIS
+245 EMCST
-251 SCSTSSAK
+251 TSST

-278 TIARLFGVDLDQ
+278 TITRLFGVDLDN
-290 PSETNELSSAL
+290 PSETNDFSTAVWS
-301 WQTNAQASVK
+301 TNAPATVK
-311 REWTPMERP
+311 REWTPMEKP

-328 VNQSVRFLAIPFGV
+328 VNQSVRLFAIPFGV

-347 PYDGDVSEEELKAQA
+347 PFDGDVSEEELKAQA

-377 PEADTKEGTDLL
+377 PVADTKDGAALL

-401 DTKALLGLDKKTHFM
+401 DTKALLGLDKKTYFM
-416 GKVGDLAIEIGYAE
+416 GKVGDLAIEIGSAE

-442 ACKGAVVVSIVQ
+442 VCKGAVVVNIVQ

-464 K
+464 KEK

>member
-1 MNKLVTVGIVLAAAL
+1 MSKIVTVGIVLAAAL
-16 AMVGCETMSTGGVSA
+16 AMVGCETMSAGGVSA
-31 PPYRIENQ
+31 PAYRIENQ
-39 RIVLDSPFALQI
+39 KIVLDSPFVLEI

-64 RTSAHANYDPQT
+64 RTSVHASYDPQT
-76 KKTTTNFYHHAEAWL
+76 KKTTTNFNHHAEAWL
-91 AKPYFGCERVW
+91 TTPYFGCERVW
-102 LNFKGEEK
+102 LNFKGEET

-143 DMESRFGMTM
+143 DMESHFGMTM

-171 GEEIKQRGEKFGGY
+171 GEEIKQRGEKCGGY
-185 ATSFVN
+185 ATSFV
-191 YNWETKNVHGF
+191 YYRWQTKNAHGF
-202 VDYHVSG
+202 VDYSVSG

-218 INVDFS
+218 FNVDFS

-245 EMCSIS
+245 EMCST
-251 SCSTSSAK
+251 TSSK
-259 LVPTA
+259 LVPTV

-278 TIARLFGVDLDQ
+278 TITRLFGVDLDQ
-290 PSETNELSSAL
+290 PSETNEWSSAL

-311 REWTPMERP
+311 REWTPMEKP

-328 VNQSVRFLAIPFGV
+328 MNQSIRFLAIPFGV

-377 PEADTKEGTDLL
+377 PEADTKEGAALL

-442 ACKGAVVVSIVQ
+442 ICKGAVVVNIVQ

-459 TAKAK
+459 TSKAK